1 MKTRT
6 RHQVCDSLLNLLL
19 QVSVVHLFAS
29 GSLPVGLDQMIAGER
44 QKTHGSVLR
53 QERAGEV

>member
-1 MKTRT
+1 MTL
-6 RHQVCDSLLNLLL
+6 LLNLLL
-19 QVSVVHLFAS
+19 QVSVVRLFVS